1 MAMRRDE
8 PELERR
14 LCGVCGSSER
24 WFLHYIHHK
33 GAFQRLCTNCVL
45 QNYRGLYCPLCLD
58 YFDQPLPARDR
69 VMCVKCPSV
78 SHPACVLVA
87 NSSFHGFECHSC
99 PQGYLFFTLNRPQND
114 ANDAKTAC
122 LIDKANAKALVAA
135 AKIAAASMAKAA
147 VLART
152 DSERRVREAVL
163 AKKKAREALEK
174 LSSLVNKQKQQDSKA
189 GDVVSGPESLNGKPK
204 LESSDGIPA
213 APKIVKAEG
222 SNGLVGD
229 RLKMGNVDAM
239 EE

>member
-8 PELERR
+8 PEPERR

-24 WFLHYIHHK
+24 WFLHYIRYK

-45 QNYRGLYCPLCLD
+45 QNYRGLYCPFCLEF
-58 YFDQPLPARDR
+58 FDPPLPARDR

-87 NSSFHGFECHSC
+87 NSSFHGFECQTC
-99 PQGYLFFTLNRPQND
+99 QQGYPFFNLNRPQND
-114 ANDAKTAC
+114 ANNPKTAFV
-122 LIDKANAKALVAA
+122 IDKANAKALVAA

-147 VLART
+147 VAART
-152 DSERRVREAVL
+152 EAERRVREAVM

-174 LSSLVNKQKQQDSKA
+174 LNSLVNKQKEQDSKA
-189 GDVVSGPESLNGKPK
+189 GDVVSGPKSLNGKPK
-204 LESSDGIPA
+204 LESSGGIPP

-222 SNGLVGD
+222 SNGLGSD
-229 RLKMGNVDAM
+229 PLKIGNVDAM